1 LARWFA
7 VSQSVLGAYGPAH
20 EEDECGMVM
29 DAGPANAGHDTG
41 EQDTTGARH
50 ADLPDPRKL
59 AQDWITLWQSELSAM
74 AADPEIR
81 ESWQTIMALWAGT
94 MSTMLRGLPSDRGH
108 DGARGR
114 AGPADAPGAAPA
126 AAAPDARDAEIDRL
140 ARHVAALEQRLAELS
155 QRVERDRGG
164 DPAIH
169 PRRRPATGAGRKP
182 RQ

>member
-1 LARWFA
+1 
-7 VSQSVLGAYGPAH
+7 
-20 EEDECGMVM
+20 MVM
-29 DAGPANAGHDTG
+29 DAGLGNAGHDTD
-41 EQDTTGARH
+41 ERDTTGTGH

-94 MSTMLRGLPSDRGH
+94 MSAMLRGLPRDPLGDRGH

-114 AGPADAPGAAPA
+114 SGPADAPGAAPA

-140 ARHVAALEQRLAELS
+140 ARHVAALEQRLAELA

-164 DPAIH
+164 DPAVH

-182 RQ
+182 RP